1 MAVKVLIESA
11 TLSTSGGSW
20 RRGEASHFGLT
31 HANASVDLRG
41 TTVLLPVTFANS
53 CNATGIFV
61 VFRQS
66 TFLHVTVKLQE
77 NVSGTWTD
85 RASAVVDKTAESKYY
100 YYGQYIAHTPY
111 AVDTNANKWRYTF
124 TGSTVAYYFYL
135 IGSAAN
141 TPFYVVTGDAD
152 TTKPATGDVIVLANG
167 VTLTMDENLS
177 LGVDTLNSL
186 VQGDQS
192 VFQVLPVASTA
203 LTLEAA
209 GWFQQL
215 TRQSFLIGTSGN
227 PFTKEYPFTL
237 SAKMATAVFRSHNDV
252 SNPTVENT
260 IHFYGEQD
268 SYINARIAASANS
281 GQANIT
287 TVADM
292 SAQWANGDKL
302 YIAGADKLGAHTT
315 EYTIQSI
322 SGTTIT
328 LTGSLGAKMLKGGS
342 IVNVS
347 RSAKLGIRIIAPAKI
362 AMFSANSG
370 GQYFAADSYKMF
382 GTYLENVSFESPH
395 DTATGGKFECK
406 SILSKVTGTIGGV
419 WSNIYGS
426 QGHAYENIHLVGTA
440 QSFGLPAI
448 YGTGLS
454 FKNITIALSGTQ
466 SGGFMGNGFTIDGFV
481 CGPGYD
487 DAAVYIA
494 RFFGNGHT
502 VNDLFCAGDNGV
514 VLGCNSSVFTNCS
527 FQKGKVYGLLLRNG
541 VGNKII
547 NSGIGDLSA
556 HATADIYHE
565 PNYFNQLHIQNTY
578 VATISSG
585 YTEIVDGSWT
595 RISNFNRTAND
606 HRGWRKNGL
615 FFSDTNRLAMRQTG
629 ANRLTTQYLIGTNDV
644 TALSVAILL
653 NCQINSA
660 TYYAGTHVLPK
671 MVVDYDAGTL
681 VTATAS
687 ASTAVQKLAAIF
699 SPTASYSSIAVNL
712 YTETAATGS
721 AADVFFD
728 SLTIRS
734 RRYGKVFSET
744 IKYITEINADVIAD
758 IATPA
763 TDPFITQAT
772 EATVAAYTGIAI
784 DHTNGLIAVTENRS
798 VQELYDYCKYNLAL
812 EANMDK
818 GEFFTTIDGASFA
831 CAYDLTV
838 DGATLAGEGKRL
850 DLGARTFTAANGGAT
865 SATVTDAS
873 GTLVALTLTN
883 VVVGSRCRIEKVAD
897 GTALLSAVATDTTVV
912 ANYTHTAD
920 VAVRVR
926 VRRASAS
933 PKYLPWEAPGTV
945 TAAGLSMIVSQIEDP
960 IAEAA

>member
-31 HANASVDLRG
+31 HATASVDLRN

-53 CNATGIFV
+53 CNANGIFV
-61 VFRQS
+61 IFSQS
-66 TFLHVTVKLQE
+66 TYLYVTVKLQE
-77 NVSGTWTD
+77 NVNGTWVD
-85 RASAVVDKTAESKYY
+85 RASAVVDKTAESKSYY
-100 YYGQYIAHTPY
+100 HGQYIAHTPY
-111 AVDTNANKWRYTF
+111 AVDTSANKWRYTF
-124 TGSTVAYYFYL
+124 TGSTVAYYVYL
-135 IGSAAN
+135 VGSATN

-152 TTKPATGDVIVLANG
+152 TTRPATGDVIVLANG
-167 VTLTMDENLS
+167 VTLTMDESLS

-192 VFQVLPVASTA
+192 VFQALPVASSA
-203 LTLEAA
+203 LTLEAT
-209 GWFQQL
+209 GWFPQL
-215 TRQSFLIGTSGN
+215 TRQSFLIGASDN

-237 SAKMATAVFRSHNDV
+237 SAKMAAAVFRSHNDV
-252 SNPTVENT
+252 SNPTVENK

-268 SYINARIAASANS
+268 SHINARIATSASS
-281 GQANIT
+281 GQPNIT
-287 TVADM
+287 TVVDM
-292 SAQWANGDKL
+292 SAQWESGDKL
-302 YIAGADKLGAHTT
+302 YIAGADQLSAHVT

-328 LTGSLGAKMLKGGS
+328 LTSNLGAKMLKGGS

-347 RSAKLGIRIIAPAKI
+347 RSAKLGIRIIAPSKI

-382 GTYLENVSFESPH
+382 GTYLENVPFESPH

-406 SILSKVTGTIGGV
+406 SILSKIAGTISGV
-419 WSNIYGS
+419 WSNNYGA
-426 QGHAYENIHLVGTA
+426 QGHTYENIHLVGTMSA
-440 QSFGLPAI
+440 YGLPAI

-454 FKNITIALSGTQ
+454 FKNITIAISGTQ
-466 SGGFMGNGFTIDGFV
+466 SGGFMGNGFAIDGFV
-481 CGPGYD
+481 FGPGYN
-487 DAAVYIA
+487 DATVYVT
-494 RFFGNGHT
+494 RFFGSGHT
-502 VNDLFCAGDNGV
+502 VNDVFCAGDNGV
-514 VLGCNSSVFTNCS
+514 VLGCHASVFTNCS
-527 FQKGKVYGLLLRNG
+527 FQKGRVYGLHLVNG

-556 HATADIYHE
+556 HGTADIYHV
-565 PNYFNQLHIQNTY
+565 PNYFSQWHLQNTY
-578 VATISSG
+578 VATIDDG
-585 YTEIVDGSWT
+585 YTKIVDGSWL
-595 RISNFNRTAND
+595 RISHFNRTADD
-606 HRGWRKNGL
+606 HRGWCRNGI

-644 TALSVAILL
+644 TDLSVAILL
-653 NCQINSA
+653 NCKINSA
-660 TYYAGTHVLPK
+660 TYYAGTHALPK
-671 MVVDYDAGTL
+671 MVVDYDSGTL
-681 VTATAS
+681 VTATAA
-687 ASTAVQKLAAIF
+687 ASTAVQRLVAIF
-699 SPTASYSSIAVNL
+699 APTTSNNIIAINL
-712 YTETAATGS
+712 YTETDATGS

-728 SLTIRS
+728 SLVIRS
-734 RRYGKVFSET
+734 RRYGKVFSDN
-744 IKYITEINADVIAD
+744 IKYITEINADVIAE
-758 IATPA
+758 IATPD

-784 DHTNGLIAVTENRS
+784 DHTNGLIAVTEDRS
-798 VQELYDYCKYNLAL
+798 IQELYDYCKYHLAL

-818 GEFFTTIDGASFA
+818 GEFFTTIDGTIFT
-831 CAYDLTV
+831 CAYNLTV

-850 DLGARTFTAANGGAT
+850 DLGTRTFTVVNGGAT

-883 VVVGSRCRIEKVAD
+883 VVVGSRCRIERVAD
-897 GTALLSAVATDTTVV
+897 GAALLSAVATDTTVV

-920 VAVRVR
+920 VVVRVR
-926 VRRASAS
+926 VRHASSS
-933 PKYLPWEAPGTV
+933 PKYLPWEGQGTV